1 MSLFGA
7 LLRPSS
13 LHMALTRCRGATC
26 GTGNAGVSATGSATL
41 VQHHSDSPLFFQAVL
56 HWVIQHCRH
65 SVARSLVP
73 SMSPAISVSQSTGSI
88 QRFNGLGNAIVL
100 LIGT

>member
-41 VQHHSDSPLFFQAVL
+41 NEHHFDNPVFCRIVL
-56 HWVIQHCRH
+56 HRVMPYCEY
-65 SVARSLVP
+65 STACSL
-73 SMSPAISVSQSTGSI
+73 MSSASPTMILRA
-88 QRFNGLGNAIVL
+88 A
-100 LIGT
+100 

>member
-41 VQHHSDSPLFFQAVL
+41 AQHHSEDD
-56 HWVIQHCRH
+56 
-65 SVARSLVP
+65 
-73 SMSPAISVSQSTGSI
+73 PAIFLTFLQWGMSHCKHS
-88 QRFNGLGNAIVL
+88 AAH
-100 LIGT
+100 